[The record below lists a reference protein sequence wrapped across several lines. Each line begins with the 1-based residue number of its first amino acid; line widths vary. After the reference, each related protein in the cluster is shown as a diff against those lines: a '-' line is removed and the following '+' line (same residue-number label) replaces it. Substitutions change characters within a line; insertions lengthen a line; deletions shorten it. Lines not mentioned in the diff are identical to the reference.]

1 MLYSFHALL
10 PIRSQQN
17 LSANYEPMS
26 REDSDGTCHTLLL
39 IHKGQVRSEYE
50 SPIVHIRFAFA
61 SLVHSGEYESKGNHK

>member
-1 MLYSFHALL
+1 
-10 PIRSQQN
+10 
-17 LSANYEPMS
+17 MS